1 MTESNPAALA
11 SAVVWG
17 AFALTFI
24 FGAVGN
30 KTHFCTM
37 GAVSDV
43 VNMGDWNRMRMW
55 LLAIAVATAGASAL
69 QLAGLVD
76 LSKTIY
82 TAPRFT
88 WLSYILG
95 GLLFGIGMTLGSG
108 CGSRT
113 LIRIGTGNLKSLV
126 VAIVLALTAYMTL
139 KGILGVFRV
148 AALDSVGATLAV
160 SQDLP
165 SLIAGTLGFD
175 KRIVLAALGLAI
187 SLGLAAFVFKPREFR
202 TFDNVLG
209 GVVVGLVVVGG
220 WYLSGHIG
228 HLAEDPATLEEKF
241 LATNSGRME
250 SLSFVAPQAYFLELL
265 MLWSDKSRVMT
276 FGTASVLGMVAGSLA
291 WSLASR
297 TFRLESFRDAEDLI
311 NHLVGGALMG
321 FGGVLALGCTIG
333 QGISGLSTLALGSF
347 LAFFAIVAGAAL
359 TMKIQ
364 YWRLMRQTRALNRRM
379 RAQYVDARSR
389 DILESRS
396 FPGR

>member
-1 MTESNPAALA
+1 MTESSPAALA
-11 SAVVWG
+11 ATVVWG
-17 AFALTFI
+17 AFALAFV

-69 QLAGLVD
+69 QLAGLID

-88 WLSYILG
+88 WLSAILG

-108 CGSRT
+108 CGSKT

-126 VAIVLALTAYMTL
+126 VAIVLAITAYMTL

-148 AALDSVGATLAV
+148 SAIDSVGATLAGP
-160 SQDLP
+160 QDLP
-165 SLIAGTLGFD
+165 SLLAGPLGFD
-175 KRIVLAALGLAI
+175 RKTVLAALGLAI
-187 SLGLAAFVFKPREFR
+187 AGGLTAFVFKAREFR

-220 WYLSGHIG
+220 WFLSGHVG
-228 HLAEDPATLEEKF
+228 YLAEDPVTLEEKF
-241 LATNSGRME
+241 FATNSGRME
-250 SLSFVAPQAYFLELL
+250 SFSFVAPQAYTLELL

-276 FGTASVLGMVAGSLA
+276 FGIASVLGMFAGSLA
-291 WSLASR
+291 WSLATKS
-297 TFRLESFRDAEDLI
+297 FRLESFRDAGDLI
-311 NHLVGGALMG
+311 NHLAGGALMG

-333 QGISGLSTLALGSF
+333 QGVSGVSTLALGSF
-347 LAFFAIVAGAAL
+347 LAFFSIVAGAAI

-364 YWRLMRQTRALNRRM
+364 YWRLMRQT
-379 RAQYVDARSR
+379 
-389 DILESRS
+389 
-396 FPGR
+396 

>member
-11 SAVVWG
+11 SVVVWG
-17 AFALTFI
+17 AFALAFL

-76 LSKTIY
+76 LSKTLY

-88 WLSYILG
+88 WLSYVLG
-95 GLLFGIGMTLGSG
+95 GSLFGIGMTLGSG

-113 LIRIGTGNLKSLV
+113 LIRVGTGNLKSLV
-126 VAIVLALTAYMTL
+126 VAIVLAITAYMTL

-148 AALDSVGATLAV
+148 AALDSVGATLAGG
-160 SQDLP
+160 QDLP
-165 SLIAGTLGFD
+165 SLIARSLGFD
-175 KRIVLAALGLAI
+175 KKAVLGALGLAI
-187 SLGLAAFVFKPREFR
+187 AGGLLAFVFKAREFR

-220 WYLSGHIG
+220 WVLSGNIG

-276 FGTASVLGMVAGSLA
+276 FGIATVLGMFAGSLA
-291 WSLASR
+291 WSLATKS
-297 TFRLESFRDAEDLI
+297 FRLESFRDAEDLI

-333 QGISGLSTLALGSF
+333 QGVSGLSTLALGSF
-347 LAFFAIVAGAAL
+347 LAFFSIVAGAAL
-359 TMKIQ
+359 TMKVQ
-364 YWRLMRQTRALNRRM
+364 YWRLMRQT
-379 RAQYVDARSR
+379 
-389 DILESRS
+389 
-396 FPGR
+396 

>member
-11 SAVVWG
+11 SIVVWG
-17 AFALTFI
+17 AFALTFV

-148 AALDSVGATLAV
+148 AALDSVGATLAR

-187 SLGLAAFVFKPREFR
+187 SLGLA
-202 TFDNVLG
+202 G

-276 FGTASVLGMVAGSLA
+276 FGTASVLGMFAGSLA

-297 TFRLESFRDAEDLI
+297 TFRLESFRDAGDLI

-364 YWRLMRQTRALNRRM
+364 YWRLMRQA
-379 RAQYVDARSR
+379 
-389 DILESRS
+389 
-396 FPGR
+396 